1 MRKFQSSLYEGSEP
15 DILETI
21 FKLSGKIAYD
31 SCFFY
36 RSEKFFFLTDFPPHL
51 ERHYHCSKIRSN
63 PLNTPPSQDL
73 I

>member
-36 RSEKFFFLTDFPPHL
+36 RSEKIFKQIFLHTWRDTIIVPRLGPTL
-51 ERHYHCSKIRSN
+51 
-63 PLNTPPSQDL
+63 
-73 I
+73 